1 LFAAQKDDSRLLVG
15 VVASLVPGNLVLAAA
30 VGNRRLTAEAGC
42 WWEEHLVGV
51 LGMVGVVG
59 GLNGAPLYGVQEGDR

>member
-1 LFAAQKDDSRLLVG
+1 MLAAQKKDSRLLVG
-15 VVASLVPGNLVLAAA
+15 VASLVLGNLVLAAA

-51 LGMVGVVG
+51 LGMVEVVG
-59 GLNGAPLYGVQEGDR
+59 D

>member
-1 LFAAQKDDSRLLVG
+1 MVG
-15 VVASLVPGNLVLAAA
+15 VASLVLGNLVHAAA

-51 LGMVGVVG
+51 LDMVGVVG
-59 GLNGAPLYGVQEGDR
+59 D

>member
-1 LFAAQKDDSRLLVG
+1 MFAAQKKDGKLLVG
-15 VVASLVPGNLVLAAA
+15 VASLVLESLLVAAA
-30 VGNRRLTAEAGC
+30 VGNRSLTAVAGC

-59 GLNGAPLYGVQEGDR
+59 D